1 MPIIIN
7 KANSKRDAKQ
17 TISAIAPYRFFHILI
32 IPGLPRN
39 FRVLPIFSISFLTAF
54 DFQIKIC
61 SAISPSQ
68 KITGKIIP
76 IILSEM
82 SFIPMNTYD
91 NSAKLDTNEQ
101 TIAVFVK
108 CVNFKINC
116 LIKSPRLYE

>member
-7 KANSKRDAKQ
+7 KTNSKRDTKQ

-39 FRVLPIFSISFLTAF
+39 FRVSPIFSISFLTAF

-68 KITGKIIP
+68 NIIGKIIQ
-76 IILSEM
+76 IILSEI
-82 SFIPMNTYD
+82 SFIPMNIHD
-91 NSAKLDTNEQ
+91 NNAKLDINEQ
-101 TIAVFVK
+101 TIAVFIK
-108 CVNFKINC
+108 RVNFKINF